1 MTTVVDIQDKIPE
14 LVKKKRRRL
23 NRRFYTFILIVIL
36 LLLTLI
42 YFQTGLSDVKEVD
55 VYGASLAEPIEYVE
69 ESGIRMGDSIWGL
82 DLKEIESKLQ
92 KMPTVKAVEV
102 SRSWNRIVSLKVQEK
117 MPVAYIET
125 EGLFQLM
132 VEDGTELPYVHNQ
145 MTRKIPIL
153 SKFET
158 LDQKQQIAQQL
169 LQIDDTVFELIS
181 EIIIVPTDH
190 ELKVHLYMDDGNE
203 VHTLMNNLAER
214 LTYYP
219 QLVTQLGPQDKGVFD
234 LEVGAYFTSYDKLY
248 GGSEQNEQPEQEEV
262 EKE

>member
-1 MTTVVDIQDKIPE
+1 MSTVVDIQDKIPE

-23 NRRFYTFILIVIL
+23 NRRFYTFVVIILL

-42 YFQTGLSDVKEVD
+42 YFQTSLSDVKEVD

-82 DLKEIESKLQ
+82 KLNEIERQLL

-102 SRSWNRIVSLKVQEK
+102 SRSWNRIVSLKIQEK

-132 VEDGTELPYVHNQ
+132 LEDGTELPYVHNQ
-145 MTRKIPIL
+145 MTRKIPII
-153 SKFET
+153 SRFET
-158 LDQKQQIAQQL
+158 LEQKQQIAAQL
-169 LQIDDTVFELIS
+169 LQIEDAVFELIS
-181 EIIIVPTDH
+181 EIIIAPTDY
-190 ELKVHLYMDDGNE
+190 ELKVRLYMDDGNE

-219 QLVTQLGPQDKGVFD
+219 QLVTQLGPEEKGVFD

-248 GGSEQNEQPEQEEV
+248 GGSDNDEQQEE
-262 EKE
+262 EIEEE